1 MARPIR
7 TLGVSCHYHDA
18 AACLVEDGVIV
29 AAAQEERFTR
39 KKHDERTPISAMRY
53 CLAEASGPELDAV
66 AFYEK
71 PILKLHRILE
81 TSLGTAPR
89 GLVPFV
95 HAVPSMLGG
104 KLFVE
109 GQLRDA
115 LETLRVPGEP
125 PILFPEH
132 HVAHAASAFF
142 PSPFER
148 AAILTLDGVGE
159 WSTSTWGSG
168 EGRSLS
174 LAAELAFPHSIGL
187 LYSAITYFCGF
198 KVNSGEYKL
207 MGLAPY
213 GEPRYADL
221 IREHLVDVKED
232 GSIQLALEHFGY
244 LDGLVMTNERF
255 AALFGGRA
263 RAPEERITRREMDL
277 ARSIQDVLTDVV
289 LRIARHVRR
298 ETGERHL
305 VMAGGVAL
313 NCVANGELLRAGVFD
328 DLWIQPAAGDAGGA
342 VGAALAAYHLGP
354 EAPGPEAS
362 GPAPAG
368 LARPRVVATTDAGER
383 TDGMSGAYLGPE
395 FADEDVR
402 FYLEREKLVF
412 EALEDEGAWAAR
424 LAELIASEHVVGLF
438 QGRME
443 VGPRALG
450 HRSIV
455 GDPRSARMQSVMN
468 LKIKQ
473 RESFRPFAPAVLA
486 EHASEWFELDRPSPY
501 MLLVA
506 PVKESRRRP
515 AADGDA
521 PGSTDLLERVNRV
534 RSEVPAI
541 THVDFSARVQTVH
554 RETSPRFHALLSAF
568 HARTGCPVLVN
579 TSFNVRGEPIVC
591 TPEDAFRCFM
601 STEMDYLSLGPFLL
615 ERKKQP
621 GWDDPRRWQRRFEA
635 D

>member
-1 MARPIR
+1 MSKRPLR
-7 TLGVSCHYHDA
+7 TLGISCHYHDA

-39 KKHDERTPISAMRY
+39 KKHDEAMPVRAMRY
-53 CLAEASGPELDAV
+53 CLAEASGPEIDAV

-81 TSLGTAPR
+81 TALGTAPR

-109 GQLRDA
+109 SEIHGA
-115 LETLRVPGEP
+115 LESLKVPGEP
-125 PILFPEH
+125 PVLFPEH
-132 HVAHAASAFF
+132 HLAHAASAYF
-142 PSPFER
+142 PSPFEE

-159 WSTSTWGSG
+159 WSTSTWGTG
-168 EGRSLS
+168 KGREITLE
-174 LAAELAFPHSIGL
+174 AELEFPHSIGL
-187 LYSAITYFCGF
+187 LYSAVTYFCGF

-213 GEPRYADL
+213 GEPRFVKQ
-221 IREHLVDVKED
+221 IRDHLVDVHDD
-232 GSIQLALEHFGY
+232 GSIRLALDHFGY
-244 LDGLVMTNERF
+244 LDGLVMTSPRF
-255 AALFGGRA
+255 DTIFGGPPRK
-263 RAPEERITRREMDL
+263 PEDRITRREMDL
-277 ARSIQDVLTDVV
+277 ARSIQDVLTDIV
-289 LRIARHVRR
+289 LRIGKHVRR
-298 ETGERHL
+298 ETGQKHL
-305 VMAGGVAL
+305 TMAGGVSL
-313 NCVANGELLRAGVFD
+313 NCVANGELLRSGIFD
-328 DLWIQPAAGDAGGA
+328 QLWIQPAAGDAGGA
-342 VGAALAAYHLGP
+342 IGAALAAYHLGP
-354 EAPGPEAS
+354 EEM
-362 GPAPAG
+362 G
-368 LARPRVVATTDAGER
+368 LAKPRTVTRRSDGSI
-383 TDGMSGAYLGPE
+383 TDGMRGAYLGPL
-395 FADEDVR
+395 FPDADIKL
-402 FYLEREKLVF
+402 FLEREKLVF
-412 EALEDEGAWAAR
+412 EDLSADEATWASR
-424 LAELIASEHVVGLF
+424 LAELLASENVVGLF

-486 EHASEWFELDRPSPY
+486 EHASEWFELDASSPY

-506 PVKESRRRP
+506 PVREEHRKTGDES
-515 AADGDA
+515 DA
-521 PGSTDLLERVNRV
+521 PTSTDLLERVNRV
-534 RSEVPAI
+534 RSSIPAV

-554 RETSPRFHALLSAF
+554 RDTSPRFHALISAF
-568 HARTGCPVLVN
+568 HALTGCPVLVN
-579 TSFNVRGEPIVC
+579 TSFNVRGEPIVGS
-591 TPEDAFRCFM
+591 PEDAFRCFM
-601 STEMDYLSLGPFLL
+601 STEMDYLALGPFLL

-621 GWDDPRRWQRRFEA
+621 GWEDASKWRRSFEA

>member
-1 MARPIR
+1 MARPTR
-7 TLGVSCHYHDA
+7 TLGISCHYHDA

-39 KKHDERTPISAMRY
+39 KKHDERLPLRAMQY
-53 CLAEASGPELDAV
+53 CLAEASGEELDAV

-95 HAVPSMLGG
+95 HAVPAMLGG

-109 GQLRDA
+109 GELRDA
-115 LETLRVPGEP
+115 LESLRVPGEP

-132 HVAHAASAFF
+132 HVSHASSAFF

-159 WSTSTWGSG
+159 WSTSTWGAG
-168 EGRSLS
+168 NGRMIS
-174 LAAELAFPHSIGL
+174 LAAELEFPHSIGL
-187 LYSAITYFCGF
+187 LYSAVTYFCGF

-221 IREHLVDVKED
+221 IREHLVDIKPD
-232 GSIQLALEHFGY
+232 GSIRLALEHFGY

-255 AALFGGRA
+255 ARVFGGPA
-263 RAPEERITRREMDL
+263 RRPEDRITRREMDL

-289 LRIARHVRR
+289 LRIARHVRK
-298 ETGERHL
+298 ETGEKHL

-313 NCVANGELLRAGVFD
+313 NCVANGELLRAGIFD

-342 VGAALAAYHLGP
+342 IGAALAAYHLGP
-354 EAPGPEAS
+354 EA
-362 GPAPAG
+362 AG
-368 LARPRVVATTDAGER
+368 LARPRTVLTSLAGEPM
-383 TDGMSGAYLGPE
+383 DGMNGAYLGPE
-395 FADEDVR
+395 IVEDDIR

-412 EALEDEGAWAAR
+412 ETLEDEAAWAAR
-424 LAELIASEHVVGLF
+424 LAELLASENVIGLF

-443 VGPRALG
+443 VGPRSLG

-455 GDPRSARMQSVMN
+455 GDARSSRMQSVMN

-486 EHASEWFELDRPSPY
+486 ERASEWFELDRPSPY

-506 PVKESRRRP
+506 PVREDKRLPGTE
-515 AADGDA
+515 GDA
-521 PGSTDLLERVNRV
+521 PESTDLLERVNRP
-534 RSEVPAI
+534 RSQVPAV

-568 HARTGCPVLVN
+568 EERTGCPVLVN

-591 TPEDAFRCFM
+591 TPEDAFACFM
-601 STEMDYLSLGPFLL
+601 STEMDYLALGPFLL

-621 GWDDPRRWQRRFEA
+621 GWDDRQRWLRRFEA